1 MRISTNNSEVR
12 KRNRN
17 RVFRFINNTK
27 ETCMSEIS
35 AALEVSGPTVMSIVK
50 ELKEDGVIREVGE
63 YESTGGRKA
72 KAIASVKDGVYAIG
86 VDITLNHVSLV
97 YTDLGEEALRHRRVQ
112 KPFRQGTAYIEEVA
126 GLVKDFV
133 KENQIP
139 EEKILGMGLSMP
151 VIVDGS
157 RDMIAN
163 SHVLGLYEVECE
175 EWTSRM
181 PYPCEIINDAN
192 AAALA
197 EALWQKERGSMV
209 YLLLSNSVGG
219 AICVKLPEP
228 EDLQEDI
235 RERAVID
242 TYEGDNWR
250 SAEFGHMTLHPGGK
264 TCYCGK
270 QGCVDAYCS
279 ASNLADLENGKLERF
294 FEKLEA
300 GNVRYQEIWQRYLD
314 DLALVVDNLR
324 MAFDCDVILGGY
336 VGSFMEPYMEELK
349 ERLVPKDI
357 FDHDGS
363 YARPCRYQKEASA
376 LGAALYQI
384 KDYIASV

>member
-97 YTDLGEEALRHRRVQ
+97 YTDLGEEALKHRRVQ

-151 VIVDGS
+151 VIVDRS

-228 EDLQEDI
+228 EDMQEDI

-300 GNVRYQEIWQRYLD
+300 GNVRYQEIWQRYL
-314 DLALVVDNLR
+314 
-324 MAFDCDVILGGY
+324 
-336 VGSFMEPYMEELK
+336 GSFMEPYMEELK

-357 FDHDGS
+357 FDHDSS

-384 KDYIASV
+384 KDYIASI

>member
-1 MRISTNNSEVR
+1 
-12 KRNRN
+12 
-17 RVFRFINNTK
+17 
-27 ETCMSEIS
+27 
-35 AALEVSGPTVMSIVK
+35 
-50 ELKEDGVIREVGE
+50 
-63 YESTGGRKA
+63 
-72 KAIASVKDGVYAIG
+72 
-86 VDITLNHVSLV
+86 
-97 YTDLGEEALRHRRVQ
+97 
-112 KPFRQGTAYIEEVA
+112 
-126 GLVKDFV
+126 
-133 KENQIP
+133 
-139 EEKILGMGLSMP
+139 
-151 VIVDGS
+151 
-157 RDMIAN
+157 
-163 SHVLGLYEVECE
+163 
-175 EWTSRM
+175 
-181 PYPCEIINDAN
+181 
-192 AAALA
+192 
-197 EALWQKERGSMV
+197 
-209 YLLLSNSVGG
+209 
-219 AICVKLPEP
+219 
-228 EDLQEDI
+228 
-235 RERAVID
+235 
-242 TYEGDNWR
+242 
-250 SAEFGHMTLHPGGK
+250 MTLHPGGK

-336 VGSFMEPYMEELK
+336 VGSFMEPYMEKLK